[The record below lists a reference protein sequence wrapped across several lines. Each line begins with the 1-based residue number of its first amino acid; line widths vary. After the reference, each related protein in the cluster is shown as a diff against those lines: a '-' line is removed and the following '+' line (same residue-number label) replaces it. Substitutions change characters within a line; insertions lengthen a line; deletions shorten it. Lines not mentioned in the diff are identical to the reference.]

1 MVSGTVSLPSRGA
14 FHLSLTVLV
23 RYRSRCS
30 IQACPTVRADSRGI
44 PRVPRYLGEAIGRNR
59 AYGYGAIALYGP
71 ASNPVPL
78 ARFFL
83 TAAKGPGPW
92 TGFPTT
98 PLAQPPESI
107 TRQRFS
113 HPPVSL
119 ATTPGMSLPA
129 GTEMFHFP
137 AFPPLQAVP
146 GYETRRVAPFGN
158 PRIEALLAAPRGI
171 SLPHASFI
179 GSACQGIH
187 QTPPNGHHTR
197 LETTN
202 SSPRQH
208 INTLMITK
216 RSNNIRSHRTRSPG
230 SSRNAAAMNRSSR
243 PLSSSQATAAPSSAR
258 TPRNERTART
268 NPPA

>member
-1 MVSGTVSLPSRGA
+1 MPRRTQVLPRP
-14 FHLSLTVLV
+14 FLSFRIRECHPLRFTF
-23 RYRSRCS
+23 
-30 IQACPTVRADSRGI
+30 PGDSPMIFLRLHRQ
-44 PRVPRYLGEAIGRNR
+44 PY
-59 AYGYGAIALYGP
+59 
-71 ASNPVPL
+71 NPVY
-78 ARFFL
+78 A
-83 TAAKGPGPW
+83 TVWA
-92 TGFPTT
+92 
-98 PLAQPPESI
+98 
-107 TRQRFS
+107 
-113 HPPVSL
+113 PPVSL

-243 PLSSSQATAAPSSAR
+243 PLSSSQATAAPGSAR